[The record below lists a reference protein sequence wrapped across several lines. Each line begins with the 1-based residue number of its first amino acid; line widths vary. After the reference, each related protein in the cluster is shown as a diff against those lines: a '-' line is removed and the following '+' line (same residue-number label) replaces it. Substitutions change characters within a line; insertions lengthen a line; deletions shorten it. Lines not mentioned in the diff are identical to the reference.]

1 MSVWRSLASS
11 MGRMELRRVEMRAE
25 LRLHIAP
32 KTLSSSSRRDTRCS
46 WTTKRQREKA
56 THTMR
61 LATYVAAAMV
71 TNLRKVT
78 LRPLRRCE

>member
-1 MSVWRSLASS
+1 MSAWRSLASS

-46 WTTKRQREKA
+46 WTARDSE
-56 THTMR
+56 
-61 LATYVAAAMV
+61 
-71 TNLRKVT
+71 RKQ
-78 LRPLRRCE
+78 CAQ

>member
-46 WTTKRQREKA
+46 WTARDKERENKA
-56 THTMR
+56 HDETCH
-61 LATYVAAAMV
+61 V
-71 TNLRKVT
+71 
-78 LRPLRRCE
+78 RRCSGGDKSVKGHTLAFETA